1 MLPLVPCWLQIKP
14 QGTDIAAMCLKGTN
28 TPPPPPRTQLQ
39 ITWSISVG
47 TKWLWGNIRIQNA
60 WVWDAFLT
68 VIFQF
73 LSVRKR
79 TKGLP
84 QGSLNL
90 SIRWNVAD
98 ECLQQEGTL
107 LVSVP
112 QDPFADVSGEYC
124 PAVVGRCGKTTDT
137 SVRNGDGDKA
147 GRKTADRLAW
157 RWVVK
162 GVDGEDKK
170 CVCCRGGEGRLR
182 SSQKSRV
189 VELMSQGSGTVY
201 SGQERNKIASTE
213 ARKRAGWLS
222 HRIKEGLD
230 MWFSWERVRKG
241 WIFPRCERKMWL
253 PRLLMQLPESL
264 RKPSKRS
271 GKAASFQG

>member
-1 MLPLVPCWLQIKP
+1 
-14 QGTDIAAMCLKGTN
+14 MCLKGT
-28 TPPPPPRTQLQ
+28 PPPPPHTTADNVEHQCGDQ
-39 ITWSISVG
+39 MV
-47 TKWLWGNIRIQNA
+47 WGGIRIQNA

-68 VIFQF
+68 VVFQF
-73 LSVRKR
+73 LSVLKR

-90 SIRWNVAD
+90 SIRWNMAD
-98 ECLQQEGTL
+98 ESLQQEGTL

-112 QDPFADVSGEYC
+112 QAPFADISGEHC

-137 SVRNGDGDKA
+137 SVWNGDGDNA

-213 ARKRAGWLS
+213 ARKRAVWLS